1 MATYSQGISVTWG
14 AVAFEE
20 VTDLQVAYGGG
31 SPRGRSSAWTDD
43 VGTLSVSCL
52 GSANIDTANY
62 GDRKQLVVSGGGV
75 SLTQW
80 ALYEQVTA
88 QPELNGVTR
97 FAVTFKLLDG

>member
-14 AVAFEE
+14 SVAFEE

-31 SPRGRSSAWTDD
+31 SPKGRSSAWTDD

>member
-1 MATYSQGISVTWG
+1 MATYSEGISVTWG
-14 AVAFEE
+14 GVAFSE

-31 SPRGRSSAWTDD
+31 SPKGRSSAWTDD
-43 VGTLSVSCL
+43 VGTVSVSCL
-52 GSANIDTANY
+52 GSANVSTSNY